1 MEPVETRFFDE
12 LPRECRKSAE
22 SAGKV
27 RLDLVPTAAVEQV
40 AAVLTFGA
48 RKYGDNNWCRGARW
62 GRYYAAA
69 LRHVFA
75 WWRGEDRDPETGLSH
90 LAHAVCCLLF
100 LMEYQDNGWGADDR
114 LREPDDGEFKK
125 ADGEEPR
132 IAQPLYARGGVSR
145 EFMDELIAKL
155 KSSTEL
161 RRHMGL

>member
-1 MEPVETRFFDE
+1 MGDLKEAFFPSTEEGQVRLQFREAPHASRRWAEAAGWKLYGYDEPTG
-12 LPRECRKSAE
+12 ECRKSAE

-114 LREPDDGEFKK
+114 FREPDGGEFKK
-125 ADGEEPR
+125 ADG
-132 IAQPLYARGGVSR
+132 G
-145 EFMDELIAKL
+145 
-155 KSSTEL
+155 
-161 RRHMGL
+161 